1 MVEDGHRISAREN
14 LKESVVHAI
23 RQLIMSG
30 QLRAGEKIDQYDLA
44 ERLGVSRL
52 PVREALIVLENE
64 GLVDQIARRGAFVA
78 SLTPQDIR
86 DHYEIYGVISGL
98 ATRNAALRLSAGD
111 IEGLRGL
118 VRSMRADDD
127 AERLGELC
135 FQFHAVINRSGA
147 SRLLRYRLR
156 TIGRTIPAKHFINS
170 EGWPRAARE
179 DHRRILR
186 AIEARDAEGAGEAA
200 VDHLR
205 RLGQHAVDYLS
216 TGGFWTHERIE
227 PDESPG
233 AEVHAI

>member
-1 MVEDGHRISAREN
+1 MTEDGHRVSAREN
-14 LKESVVHAI
+14 LKESVVHEI

-44 ERLGVSRL
+44 ERLRVSRL

-86 DHYEIYGVISGL
+86 DHYEVYGVISGL
-98 ATRNAALRLSAGD
+98 ATRNAASRLSASD
-111 IEGLRGL
+111 IAGLRQL
-118 VRSMRADDD
+118 VRSMSSVDD

-156 TIGRTIPAKHFINS
+156 TIGRTIPAKHFISS
-170 EGWPRAARE
+170 EGWPQAARE

-186 AIEARDAEGAGEAA
+186 AIEGRDAEAAGAAA

-205 RLGQHAVDYLS
+205 RLGQHAVDYLNA
-216 TGGFWTHERIE
+216 GGFWAEGQVE
-227 PDESPG
+227 PDESPD
-233 AEVHAI
+233 AEIHAI